1 MATKGKGAS
10 SSRKTSV
17 PVGNFPVP
25 PISMDDD
32 RSGKQDWESV
42 VGWIA
47 ACVLVVLLL
56 PILGMIL
63 FETLEAKYE
72 VKQQVEKVE
81 QLRRQIENSER
92 KKNRDKEPNSIS
104 DNPVFDRV
112 RRPLSLQVP
121 RPKELE

>member
-1 MATKGKGAS
+1 MATKGKGATP
-10 SSRKTSV
+10 SRKTSV
-17 PVGNFPVP
+17 PVGSFPIP
-25 PISMDDD
+25 PVYMDAD
-32 RSGKQDWESV
+32 RSGKQDWENV
-42 VGWIA
+42 MGWIA

-104 DNPVFDRV
+104 DHIVFDRV
-112 RRPLSLQVP
+112 RRPLPLQVP

>member
-1 MATKGKGAS
+1 
-10 SSRKTSV
+10 
-17 PVGNFPVP
+17 
-25 PISMDDD
+25 
-32 RSGKQDWESV
+32 

-72 VKQQVEKVE
+72 VKQQVEKIE

-92 KKNRDKEPNSIS
+92 KKNRDKEPNSII
-104 DNPVFDRV
+104 DHIVFDRV
-112 RRPLSLQVP
+112 RRPLPLQVP